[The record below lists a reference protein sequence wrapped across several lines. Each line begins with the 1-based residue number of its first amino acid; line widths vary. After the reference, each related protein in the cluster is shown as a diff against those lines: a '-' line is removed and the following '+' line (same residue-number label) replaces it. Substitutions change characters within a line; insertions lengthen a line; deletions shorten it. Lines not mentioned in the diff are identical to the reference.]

1 MDKVSPLQAGFCR
14 AFAQPGVG
22 LAEIAWRWSF
32 GVVALA
38 LVATAVLLYLD
49 TIPVNEVELLALRS
63 RSPWLVADALAH
75 IFRGSG
81 VTLAKMFLVLAP
93 ALTVFWIAVASL
105 GRGITLASLFAQYA
119 ALPRKASLVGLHFM
133 RAALGLAALIG
144 YIGAAVIAQWAAA
157 SVSADRPA
165 TFLLVFAVVVLLVG
179 ILHSRI
185 AWFLLLATLFAV
197 RDRRHTFAAIA
208 EAVRLF
214 RRRSGDFFAVGT
226 VFLGIKLF
234 LLCAA
239 TAFALLPLLLIGR
252 APGWLLIAMVGL
264 VTVIY
269 FAATDFLFIA
279 RVAAYVAVVE
289 DDRAPTPALPPS
301 PLEGP
306 SSAVAPLFQPAGPEL
321 AAEGQ

>member
-1 MDKVSPLQAGFCR
+1 MDKVSPIQAGFR
-14 AFAQPGVG
+14 RVFAQPGLA

-32 GVVALA
+32 GVAALA
-38 LVATAVLLYLD
+38 LVAASVLLYLD
-49 TIPVNEVELLALRS
+49 TIPVSEVELLALRS

-81 VTLAKMFLVLAP
+81 VKLVKMFLVLAP
-93 ALTVFWIAVASL
+93 ALAVLWIAVASL
-105 GRGITLASLFAQYA
+105 GRGATLAALFEPNSAMARQ
-119 ALPRKASLVGLHFM
+119 ASLVGLHFL
-133 RAALGLAALIG
+133 RAALGLATFIG
-144 YIGAAVIAQWAAA
+144 YIGAAIIAQWAAA
-157 SVSADRPA
+157 MASAGRPA

-197 RDRRHTFAAIA
+197 RDRRYTFVAIA
-208 EAVRLF
+208 EAIRLF
-214 RRRSGDFFAVGT
+214 RRRSADFYAVGP

-234 LLCAA
+234 LFCAA
-239 TAFALLPLLLIGR
+239 TAFGLVPVLLIGR
-252 APGWLLIAMVGL
+252 VPGWFVIAMVGL

-269 FAATDFLFIA
+269 FAAADFLFVA

-289 DDRAPTPALPPS
+289 DDRAPTPALPPL

-306 SSAVAPLFQPAGPEL
+306 SNPVAPLFQPAGPEL
-321 AAEGQ
+321 AAEG